1 MSEIRELLEDAI
13 SRFNARVDEDE
24 KLAKELEG
32 VERSIAVKISDE
44 GKYHFNL
51 KDKHAT
57 PLEEGDVD
65 ADIEIL
71 TDKETFLALFKK
83 EMGPMKA
90 IATKKLK
97 INASLQDMIR
107 IRKFF

>member
-1 MSEIRELLEDAI
+1 MSEVRKLLEDAI
-13 SRFNARVDEDE
+13 TQFNSKVDEDE

-32 VERSIAVKISDE
+32 IERSIAVKISDE
-44 GKYHFNL
+44 GDYHFVL
-51 KDKHAT
+51 KDRHAT
-57 PLEEGDVD
+57 PLGDGDID
-65 ADIEIL
+65 ADIEVL
-71 TDKETFLALFKK
+71 TDKDTFMALFRK

>member
-1 MSEIRELLEDAI
+1 MSEVKELLEKAI
-13 SRFNARVDEDE
+13 KDFNAKVDSDE
-24 KLAKELEG
+24 KLSKELEG
-32 VERSIAVKISDE
+32 VERSIAVKLNDE

-51 KDKHAT
+51 KDSHAS
-57 PLEEGDVD
+57 PLEDGDAD

-71 TDKETFLALFKK
+71 TDKDTFLALFRK
-83 EMGPMKA
+83 EIGPMKA

-97 INASLQDMIR
+97 IKASLQDMIR

>member
-1 MSEIRELLEDAI
+1 MSEVRKLLEDAI
-13 SRFNARVDEDE
+13 TQFNAKVDEDE

-32 VERSIAVKISDE
+32 IERSIAVKISDGE
-44 GKYHFNL
+44 NYHFML
-51 KDKHAT
+51 KDKKAT
-57 PLEEGDVD
+57 PLEDGEID

-71 TDKETFLALFKK
+71 TDTETLLALFRK